1 MNRVRHHRRGKL
13 RAAVH
18 RLPAPVLFCALVLA
32 ALAPSAALAQAPGLK
47 PQGYINDFAGVLS
60 PAARERLA
68 ALATEL
74 DQKTKAQLAVVT
86 VQSLNGQPIE
96 DYSIAL
102 AEKWGIGSKK
112 AGDTGVMLLLAVRDH
127 QDRIEVG
134 YGIEP
139 VLTDG
144 MAGDILRSMVPDLRR
159 GDYDAAVTLGAVEI
173 ASIIAKAKHV
183 ELTGM
188 PQLPRRQP
196 RGQGGSP
203 LGALIWVLIL
213 FGLPLLMF
221 PRRYRGGW
229 YGSSMSGFILGG
241 ILGSMLG
248 GGMRGGGGGIGGGGF
263 SSGGFG
269 GFGGGGF
276 RLLVIEKGS
285 APRRAAGPMIAGQTK
300 NAFLSE

>member
-1 MNRVRHHRRGKL
+1 MSRVHQNRGGRL
-13 RAAVH
+13 RAGVRRLLASAV
-18 RLPAPVLFCALVLA
+18 FCALTLVV
-32 ALAPSAALAQAPGLK
+32 LAPSNLHAQGPDLK

-60 PAARERLA
+60 ASAKQRLTALA
-68 ALATEL
+68 AEL

-127 QDRIEVG
+127 KDRIEVG

-159 GDYDAAVTLGAVEI
+159 GDYDSAITLGVAQI
-173 ASIIAKAKHV
+173 SSIIAKANHV
-183 ELTGM
+183 QLTGV
-188 PQLPRRQP
+188 PELPRRQP
-196 RGQGGSP
+196 SERRGSP

-213 FGLPLLMF
+213 FGLPLLF
-221 PRRYRGGW
+221 SPRRYRGGW

-248 GGMRGGGGGIGGGGF
+248 GGMRGGGPRGGGGF

-276 RLLVIEKGS
+276 GGGGASGS
-285 APRRAAGPMIAGQTK
+285 W
-300 NAFLSE
+300 